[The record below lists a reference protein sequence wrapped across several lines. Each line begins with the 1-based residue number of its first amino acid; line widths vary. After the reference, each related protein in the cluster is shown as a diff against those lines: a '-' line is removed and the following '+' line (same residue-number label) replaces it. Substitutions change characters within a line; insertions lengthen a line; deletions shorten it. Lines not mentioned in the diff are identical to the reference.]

1 MLFRTL
7 HVSIGSEQSRAAARR
22 KVANTLCQ
30 GSAADIVKAAMHR
43 VLLLLHRNE
52 PQPLYSETAR
62 MVMQMHDEL
71 VFEVRADRLREVTR
85 LIIGAMES
93 ENQKQSKEF
102 HLRVPLVVR
111 TKIGRTWGNM
121 QTWSHT
127 QPLPINIEVDP
138 EQQPNL
144 ELEAATHAQ

>member
-1 MLFRTL
+1 M
-7 HVSIGSEQSRAAARR
+7 SIGSEHARAAARR

-52 PQPLYSETAR
+52 TQPLYAETAR

-111 TKIGRTWGNM
+111 TKVGRTWGSM

-127 QPLPINIEVDP
+127 QPLPVDLGENP
-138 EQQPNL
+138 QQ
-144 ELEAATHAQ
+144 EAKLEAAAAQ